1 LNRPLTLALVLAL
14 AAGMT
19 MAADLEDPAFGS
31 IGSLTG
37 QVKGTSAPLSFSKVY
52 VYHLSDQS
60 LSKVIT
66 DETGN
71 FRFNSLPAGLYK
83 VIAFK
88 DGFVPAIALIT
99 RSKREAEQF
108 LNLELATEEAVEGKE
123 SGFWAV
129 REKIPSDVLRDLEVE
144 EATRQALVR
153 SGVNPRV
160 ADTYTLETSMQAI
173 AGVDQNLELGAAS
186 LTGGRVGVQG
196 EIADLRVGLTGN
208 FVSLQK
214 APGSDITTDP
224 SGRAQSLSVRVDNR
238 GATGIRVSSTNNY
251 MNRDDSVAGDENYVG
266 LARHQVSWSQD
277 LGSLGH
283 SDFSAEY
290 AEENNFFR
298 RAPIEPYGIPN
309 ASRLWRVEGSYSAS
323 PTQRSTVT
331 TGFRYR
337 ERQSLFDLETRH
349 ARESLSYIPS
359 QRVDLFG
366 QGGMQVSP
374 GVLVEIGLYSTMR
387 DGSLSF
393 SPSGGMVFQLGDNWR
408 AQASGTVRVHDQADE
423 TLPTDFNTA
432 LFGQQNVCDTV
443 EEYCYRLKLAHQTA
457 NVENMSVGLVHRR
470 YAETLHLYFNED
482 FFSRLESLYL
492 VEGDDLPEVQLAA
505 TRRLA
510 PKVLARLSSN
520 LAAGGGG
527 VLYAMDQ
534 TSYENQVRYLV
545 TSLDT
550 QFEHTSTGVFVAF
563 HHLAQ
568 QLNPIEGHSQNV
580 TAAPEMELERL
591 QVMLTQDLDV
601 LSRLASQWAVHLNME
616 LSRGTTPESDP
627 QFDDEELRKRVMG
640 GLTVSF

>member
-1 LNRPLTLALVLAL
+1 MNRPLTLALVLAF

-31 IGSLTG
+31 SGSLTG

-66 DETGN
+66 DATGN
-71 FRFNSLPAGLYK
+71 FRFDSLPAGLYK

-88 DGFVPAIALIT
+88 DGFIPAIALIT

-108 LNLELATEEAVEGKE
+108 LNLELATEERVEGEE

-144 EATRQALVR
+144 EATRQAMVQ

-160 ADTYTLETSMQAI
+160 VDTYTLETSMQAI

-214 APGSDITTDP
+214 APGADITSDP

-251 MNRDDSVAGDENYVG
+251 MNRDDSAAGEENYVG

-337 ERQSLFDLETRH
+337 ERQSLFDIETRH
-349 ARESLSYIPS
+349 TRESLSFIPS

-408 AQASGTVRVHDQADE
+408 AQASGMVRVHDQADE
-423 TLPTDFNTA
+423 TLHADFNTA
-432 LFGQQNVCDTV
+432 LFGQRSACDSV
-443 EEYCYRLKLAHQTA
+443 EEYCYRLKLAHQAA

-550 QFEHTSTGVFVAF
+550 QFEHTSTGVFIAF

-568 QLNPIEGHSQNV
+568 QLNPIEGHSQTV

-601 LSRLASQWAVHLNME
+601 LSRLASQWAVHLNVE